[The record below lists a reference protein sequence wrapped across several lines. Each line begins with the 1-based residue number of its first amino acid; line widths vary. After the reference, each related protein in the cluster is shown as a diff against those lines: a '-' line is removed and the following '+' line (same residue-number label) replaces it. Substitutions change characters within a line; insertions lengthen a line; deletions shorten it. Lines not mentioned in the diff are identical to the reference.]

1 MSKVSRRLT
10 IVVLGPLKDW
20 PEIQKLEEQGHTIF
34 CSPSITEPVP
44 PGHPAAGVLLK
55 RLEEADLIIGPQ
67 CWYFDIKHRKYL
79 TQAIKQARLKRYGIP
94 AKKAGKKDV
103 KDNITD
109 GSGDDTS
116 SVAAAKEHSE

>member
-94 AKKAGKKDV
+94 AKKAGKKNEESIDEPSAASDV
-103 KDNITD
+103 
-109 GSGDDTS
+109 SLSSEGD
-116 SVAAAKEHSE
+116 